1 MRSPA
6 FVGRD
11 VERRWLEEALIRPST
26 RLVVIEGEAG
36 IGKSR
41 FVKETIQAPMP
52 GHEGVLVLRCPPI
65 STPFPLGTLIE
76 ALSPTPL
83 DGVRLGR
90 LAGALRPLFPE
101 WSDSLPEPMPPTESA
116 GLERHRLFRA
126 LDELLRAMGAHT
138 VVLEDAHWA
147 DDTSHEFLLHLAT
160 VEVDTPVRVIE
171 TWRNEERPPR
181 ELVARILRIAS
192 GDTGRVI
199 RLGPLDLAGTER
211 FVASMLGGVASPRV
225 AGLLHRRT
233 QGVPLLLEDLI
244 RTLHDRTRKSPGEEH
259 WSPAGI
265 AALAPP
271 ASLRES
277 VTSRMDRLA
286 PSARLVAWALA
297 VLSEPASV
305 PLLSVVT
312 GLDHQATSTA
322 VDELVASHL
331 LSLLAD
337 GEVSFRHALV
347 LDAVAEEV
355 PLGERSRL
363 HARAAAALGAL
374 PAPPVVQLAR
384 HLKQSG
390 DTEGWARYA
399 EEVADLALGRADD
412 RTAADILLELATA
425 VTQSPTDLTR
435 IVSKIPFP
443 VFRSV
448 DEYQVVVDV
457 LRSVAQDRTLPQLDQ
472 GRVRWQLA
480 RVLIMADRMSE
491 AAEETERVIPLLADD
506 PVLAG
511 QAMISLVHLSWPNW
525 ESATRAEWLRQA
537 SQLLANRDPASEL
550 HLVTDLATVL
560 LRFGSAEGWTEAAK
574 IPTHDIAVRDRLTVA
589 RGLGNVAHC
598 ALVWGRYGTARA
610 TLEAAVDLASTYEYL
625 RLSTGL
631 EAMGLHL
638 DYLEGSWDGLRQ
650 RAAALASA
658 GRGAVG
664 ERLEAE
670 IVEARLLAVE
680 GDFAEAGRRLR
691 TMLDHPA
698 SQLGPEL
705 VMETRA
711 GLAEV
716 AIARGEP
723 EEALSLTH
731 EPFRLIQ
738 HTGVWLWGG
747 DLVRT
752 RVQALLLT
760 GRNAVA
766 RAIVDSM
773 AVGLA
778 ETHYTATDA
787 ALVSCRA
794 MVARADGD
802 LARARE
808 LHHRAAS
815 AWRGLPR
822 PHHELRDLEAAAR
835 CLLDDGHGAG
845 IAELRDILNGYS
857 RLGAIVDGERVVEVL
872 RTVGVNARPPGRR
885 GGRTGYGT
893 RLSPREREV
902 LRLVAAGETDAA
914 IAARLFKSLN
924 TVHSQVKS
932 AKRKLGVSTR
942 AELARAAADL
952 VEEDGD
958 QRLDSSGG

>member
-1 MRSPA
+1 M
-6 FVGRD
+6 
-11 VERRWLEEALIRPST
+11 
-26 RLVVIEGEAG
+26 VIEGEAG

-41 FVKETIQAPMP
+41 FVKEPVQAPMP

-76 ALSPTPL
+76 ALSPTPP
-83 DGVRLGR
+83 DGMRLGR

-101 WSDSLPEPMPPTESA
+101 WSDFLPEPMPPTESA

-126 LDELLRAMGAHT
+126 LDDLLRAMGVHT

-147 DDTSHEFLLHLAT
+147 DDTTHEFLLHLAT

-181 ELVARILRIAS
+181 ELVARILCIAS
-192 GDTGRVI
+192 GSTGRVI

-211 FVASMLGGVASPRV
+211 FVASMLGGLVASPRV

-244 RTLHDRTRKSPGEEH
+244 RTLHDQARKSPGEEH

-448 DEYQVVVDV
+448 DEYRVVVDV
-457 LRSVAQDRTLPQLDQ
+457 LRSVAQDRTLPRLDQ

-491 AAEETERVIPLLADD
+491 AAEETERAIPLLADD

-560 LRFGSAEGWTEAAK
+560 LRFGSAEGWPEAAK

-589 RGLGNVAHC
+589 RG
-598 ALVWGRYGTARA
+598 
-610 TLEAAVDLASTYEYL
+610 
-625 RLSTGL
+625 
-631 EAMGLHL
+631 
-638 DYLEGSWDGLRQ
+638 
-650 RAAALASA
+650 
-658 GRGAVG
+658 
-664 ERLEAE
+664 
-670 IVEARLLAVE
+670 
-680 GDFAEAGRRLR
+680 
-691 TMLDHPA
+691 
-698 SQLGPEL
+698 
-705 VMETRA
+705 
-711 GLAEV
+711 
-716 AIARGEP
+716 
-723 EEALSLTH
+723 
-731 EPFRLIQ
+731 
-738 HTGVWLWGG
+738 
-747 DLVRT
+747 
-752 RVQALLLT
+752 
-760 GRNAVA
+760 
-766 RAIVDSM
+766 
-773 AVGLA
+773 
-778 ETHYTATDA
+778 
-787 ALVSCRA
+787 
-794 MVARADGD
+794 
-802 LARARE
+802 
-808 LHHRAAS
+808 
-815 AWRGLPR
+815 PR
-822 PHHELRDLEAAAR
+822 PAAWAT
-835 CLLDDGHGAG
+835 
-845 IAELRDILNGYS
+845 
-857 RLGAIVDGERVVEVL
+857 L
-872 RTVGVNARPPGRR
+872 RTVHWCGADTARPARPWQPQSTWQAPMSTSVCPPDLRPWVCTSIIWRAPGTGCGSVRRRSCPPAVERWASALRPRSWRRDSWPWKATSPGR
-885 GGRTGYGT
+885 
-893 RLSPREREV
+893 V
-902 LRLVAAGETDAA
+902 VACAPCSITPPASW
-914 IAARLFKSLN
+914 AR
-924 TVHSQVKS
+924 
-932 AKRKLGVSTR
+932 
-942 AELARAAADL
+942 
-952 VEEDGD
+952 
-958 QRLDSSGG
+958 SS